1 MKELTIKYNPYT
13 ITTEFAINGKRP
25 KMDSSLNLGHSRLQ
39 EWADQLPNWLV
50 KEFNDKN
57 WVIQFT
63 GTSDDFTDLLEGFG
77 QNNVGVK
84 AKFNTKRMP
93 DVDET
98 ENYIQQI
105 FDEIQRG
112 PIKELKSKDIVEA
125 FEKAKNQEFEI
136 NVVATVSSG
145 KSTLINAL
153 LCNNLMPSGMEATT
167 ATIVR
172 ITDDDNATNF
182 KAKAYNSKG
191 KLVKKTEDLK
201 LEDMQEWNRS
211 EDISQVDI
219 AGPIPFVKSTG
230 MKLVLVDT
238 PGPNNARNKQHEEM
252 TYRMIAHSDK
262 SLVLYV
268 LNAQQLGIND
278 DKTFMDYVC
287 NTMKKGGKQTKDR
300 FLFVVNKINSFNPEP
315 TGDGP
320 GCIRRSLN
328 GVKKDLEDRGI
339 RNPNI
344 FPVAALP
351 ALQLREKS
359 RRPHSLNEFKDYSE
373 DFEEMRFDQYN
384 DYSHLPI
391 LIQRELEEDK
401 KNMSPDGVVEIQTGI
416 ISLEKAIS
424 LYVKKYARTTKVMD
438 LVLAFN
444 NKLEELSAEA
454 SLHEMLRKDQA
465 TKAEMEKQ
473 IKLVRENI
481 EAARNAQTFSAKVDK
496 LDLVS
501 NAQREVTALFKGLRT
516 DISKMMAG
524 RETKVELSKAKQ
536 QCFEIEK
543 KSQSIRTQLKV
554 ELEKII
560 IDTYKNTVEDII
572 AEYKKYLQDLN
583 MGVTNDSLKLNPL
596 KIVSSEVGKLDINSL
611 LTKNSE
617 LIKEK
622 DVKVETY
629 TVESGYDKGSNIFG
643 GFFAGGALG
652 ALAGVAAGLFFTPAL
667 LAAPVIGAI
676 WGGLEGAKEGDT
688 RKTETKIRTIELP
701 KTTTYVNMNVVANEF
716 LQPIQEELAVTE
728 KSVLDYVKSETVEV
742 KSFVNRKLEEIDKI
756 LDSKL
761 SMLAEYETGVKE
773 KDAIIAERQKQLKW
787 LEDIEKKINSIVK
800 Y

>member
-13 ITTEFAINGKRP
+13 ITTEFSIDGKRP
-25 KMDSSLNLGHSRLQ
+25 KMDSSLNVGNSRLQ

-50 KEFNDKN
+50 KEYNDKN
-57 WVIQFT
+57 WDIQFT
-63 GTSDDFTDLLEGFG
+63 GTTDDFTDLLEGFG
-77 QNNVGVK
+77 QNNAGVK
-84 AKFNTKRMP
+84 AKFSTKRMP

-98 ENYIQQI
+98 ENYIKKI

-112 PIKELKSKDIVEA
+112 PIKELKSKDIVES

-136 NVVATVSSG
+136 NVVATMSSG

-153 LCNNLMPSGMEATT
+153 LGRNIMPSGNEATT

-172 ITDDDNATNF
+172 ITDDDNATTF
-182 KAKAYNSKG
+182 KAKAYNSEG
-191 KLVKKTEDLK
+191 KLLKKIDDLK
-201 LEDMQEWNRS
+201 LENMQELNKS
-211 EDISQVDI
+211 ENVSLVNIT
-219 AGPIPFVKSTG
+219 GPIPFVKSTG
-230 MKLVLVDT
+230 MKLVLIDT

-268 LNAQQLGIND
+268 ENAGQLGIKDN
-278 DKTFMDYVC
+278 KTFLDYVC
-287 NTMKKGGKQTKDR
+287 NTMRKGGKQTKDR

-320 GCIRRSLN
+320 GCIRRALN

-351 ALQLREKS
+351 ALQLRENS

-384 DYSHLPI
+384 DFSHLPVS
-391 LIQRELEEDK
+391 IQRELEDAK
-401 KNMSPDGVVEIQTGI
+401 KEISPDGVVEIQTGI

-454 SLHEMLRKDQA
+454 SLREMLRKDQT

-473 IKLVRENI
+473 IKQVRKNI
-481 EAARNAQTFSAKVDK
+481 ETARKAQTFSAEVDK

-501 NAQREVTALFKGLRT
+501 GTQREVTSLFKGLRT
-516 DISKMMAG
+516 DISNMMAG
-524 RETKVELSKAKQ
+524 RATKVELSKAKQ
-536 QCFEIEK
+536 QCAEIEK

-554 ELEKII
+554 EVEKII

-572 AEYKKYLQDLN
+572 TEYKKYLQNLN
-583 MGVTNDSLKLNPL
+583 MEAVGDKLKLNPL
-596 KIVSSEVGKLDINSL
+596 KLVGSQLGEINIDKLMNAHKEVK
-611 LTKNSE
+611 T
-617 LIKEK
+617 EK
-622 DVKVETY
+622 TVKVESYIEKTGGD
-629 TVESGYDKGSNIFG
+629 TTDNTISG
-643 GFFAGGALG
+643 GFWGGIIGGALG
-652 ALAGVAAGLFFTPAL
+652 SLIPIGITTTAGAA
-667 LAAPVIGAI
+667 IGAAI
-676 WGGLEGAKEGDT
+676 GGWLGNKRGDT
-688 RKTETKIRTIELP
+688 TNYDVKTRRIEIP
-701 KTTTYVNMNVVANEF
+701 QTTTYVNMSIVASEF

-728 KSVLDYVKSETVEV
+728 KAVLDYVKSETVEV
-742 KSFVNRKLEEIDKI
+742 KSFVNRKLQEIDQV

-761 SMLAEYETGVKE
+761 SMLAEYETGIKE
-773 KDAIIAERQKQLKW
+773 KDAVIAERQKQLKW
-787 LEDIEKKINSIVK
+787 LEDIEKKVNSIVK

>member
-1 MKELTIKYNPYT
+1 MKKLTIKYNPYT
-13 ITTEFAINGKRP
+13 ITTEFTIDGKRP
-25 KMDSSLNLGHSRLQ
+25 KMDSSLNVGNSRLQ

-57 WVIQFT
+57 WDIQFT
-63 GTSDDFTDLLEGFG
+63 GTTDDFTDLLEGFS
-77 QNNVGVK
+77 QNNAGVK
-84 AKFNTKRMP
+84 AKFSTKRMP

-98 ENYIQQI
+98 ENYIKKI

-136 NVVATVSSG
+136 NVVATMSSG

-153 LCNNLMPSGMEATT
+153 LGRNIMPSGMEATT

-172 ITDDDNATNF
+172 ITDDDNATTF
-182 KAKAYNSKG
+182 KAKAYNSEG
-191 KLVKKTEDLK
+191 KLLKKIDDLQ
-201 LEDMQEWNRS
+201 LENMQELNKS
-211 EDISQVDI
+211 ENVSLVNIT
-219 AGPIPFVKSTG
+219 GPIPFVKSTG
-230 MKLVLVDT
+230 MKLVLIDT

-252 TYRMIAHSDK
+252 TYRMIANSDK

-278 DKTFMDYVC
+278 DKTFLDYVC
-287 NTMKKGGKQTKDR
+287 NTMRKGGKQTKDR
-300 FLFVVNKINSFNPEP
+300 FLFVVNKINCFNPEP
-315 TGDGP
+315 TSDGP
-320 GCIRRSLN
+320 GCIRRALN
-328 GVKKDLEDRGI
+328 GIKNDLEDRGI

-351 ALQLREKS
+351 ALQLRENS

-384 DYSHLPI
+384 DFSHLPVS
-391 LIQRELEEDK
+391 IQRELEDAK
-401 KNMSPDGVVEIQTGI
+401 KEISPNGVVEILTGI

-454 SLHEMLRKDQA
+454 SLREMLRKDQT

-473 IKLVRENI
+473 IKQVRKNI
-481 EAARNAQTFSAKVDK
+481 ETARKAQTFSAEVDK

-501 NAQREVTALFKGLRT
+501 GTQREVTSLFKGLRT
-516 DISKMMAG
+516 DISNMMAG
-524 RETKVELSKAKQ
+524 RATKVELSKAKQ
-536 QCFEIEK
+536 QCAEIEK

-554 ELEKII
+554 EVEKII

-572 AEYKKYLQDLN
+572 TEYKKYLQNLN
-583 MGVTNDSLKLNPL
+583 MEAVGDKLKLNPL
-596 KIVSSEVGKLDINSL
+596 KLVGSQLGEINIDKLMNAHKEVK
-611 LTKNSE
+611 T
-617 LIKEK
+617 EK
-622 DVKVETY
+622 TVKVESYIEKTGGD
-629 TVESGYDKGSNIFG
+629 TTDNTISG
-643 GFFAGGALG
+643 GFWGGIIGGALG
-652 ALAGVAAGLFFTPAL
+652 SLIPIGITTTAGAA
-667 LAAPVIGAI
+667 IGAAI
-676 WGGLEGAKEGDT
+676 GGWLGNKRGDT
-688 RKTETKIRTIELP
+688 TNYDVKTRRIEIP
-701 KTTTYVNMNVVANEF
+701 QTTTYVNMSIVASEF

-728 KSVLDYVKSETVEV
+728 KAVLDYVKSETVEV
-742 KSFVNRKLEEIDKI
+742 KSFVNRKLQEIDQV

-761 SMLAEYETGVKE
+761 SMLAEYETGIKE
-773 KDAIIAERQKQLKW
+773 KDAVIAERQKQLKW
-787 LEDIEKKINSIVK
+787 LEDIEEKVNSIVK

>member
-1 MKELTIKYNPYT
+1 MKKLTIKYNPYT
-13 ITTEFAINGKRP
+13 ITTEFTIDGKRP
-25 KMDSSLNLGHSRLQ
+25 KMDSSLNVGNSRLQ

-57 WVIQFT
+57 WDIQFT
-63 GTSDDFTDLLEGFG
+63 GTTDDFTDLLEGFS
-77 QNNVGVK
+77 QNNAGVK
-84 AKFNTKRMP
+84 AKFSTKRMP

-98 ENYIQQI
+98 ENYIKKI

-112 PIKELKSKDIVEA
+112 PIKELKSKDIVES

-136 NVVATVSSG
+136 NVVATMSSG

-153 LCNNLMPSGMEATT
+153 LGRNIMPSGMEATT

-172 ITDDDNATNF
+172 ITDDDNATTF
-182 KAKAYNSKG
+182 KAKAYNSEG
-191 KLVKKTEDLK
+191 ILLKKIDDLQ
-201 LEDMQEWNRS
+201 LENMQELNKS
-211 EDISQVDI
+211 ENVSLVNIT
-219 AGPIPFVKSTG
+219 GPIPFVKSTG
-230 MKLVLVDT
+230 MKLVVIDT

-252 TYRMIAHSDK
+252 TYRMIANSDK

-300 FLFVVNKINSFNPEP
+300 FLFVVNKINCFNPEP
-315 TGDGP
+315 TSDGP
-320 GCIRRSLN
+320 GCIRRALN
-328 GVKKDLEDRGI
+328 GIKNDLEDRGI

-351 ALQLREKS
+351 ALQLRENS

-384 DYSHLPI
+384 DYSHLPVS
-391 LIQRELEEDK
+391 IQRELEDAK
-401 KNMSPDGVVEIQTGI
+401 KEISPDGVVEIQTGI

-454 SLHEMLRKDQA
+454 SLREMLRKDQT

-473 IKLVRENI
+473 IKQVRKNI
-481 EAARNAQTFSAKVDK
+481 ETARKAQTFSAEVDK

-501 NAQREVTALFKGLRT
+501 GTQREVTSLFKGLRT
-516 DISKMMAG
+516 DISNMMAG
-524 RETKVELSKAKQ
+524 RATKVELSKAKQ
-536 QCFEIEK
+536 QCAEIEK

-554 ELEKII
+554 EVEKII

-572 AEYKKYLQDLN
+572 TEYKKYLQNLN
-583 MGVTNDSLKLNPL
+583 MEAVGDKLKLNPL
-596 KIVSSEVGKLDINSL
+596 KLVGSQLGEINIDKLMNAHKEVK
-611 LTKNSE
+611 T
-617 LIKEK
+617 EK
-622 DVKVETY
+622 TVKVESYIEKTGGD
-629 TVESGYDKGSNIFG
+629 TTDNTISG
-643 GFFAGGALG
+643 GFWGGIIGGALG
-652 ALAGVAAGLFFTPAL
+652 SLIPIGITTTAGAA
-667 LAAPVIGAI
+667 IGAAI
-676 WGGLEGAKEGDT
+676 GGWLGNKRGDT
-688 RKTETKIRTIELP
+688 TNYDVKTRRIEIP
-701 KTTTYVNMNVVANEF
+701 QTTTYVNMSIVASEF

-728 KSVLDYVKSETVEV
+728 KAVLDYVKSETVEV
-742 KSFVNRKLEEIDKI
+742 KSFVNRKLQEIDQI

-761 SMLAEYETGVKE
+761 SMLAEYETGIKE
-773 KDAIIAERQKQLKW
+773 KDAVIAERQKQLKW
-787 LEDIEKKINSIVK
+787 LEDIEKKVNSIVK